1 MSFWKPGSKQRDE
14 VHQKN
19 MLNDEAMPAP
29 DNRSSMQK
37 NVPEKD
43 VKTSLSKGVMTMKFM
58 KRKADADLEA
68 ITAAEKRR
76 RALDSSWISDGSN
89 RTTLLHLCNSSTSN
103 KC

>member
-14 VHQKN
+14 VQQKN
-19 MLNDEAMPAP
+19 KLNDEAMPAP

-89 RTTLLHLCNSSTSN
+89 RATLLYL
-103 KC
+103 

>member
-14 VHQKN
+14 VQQKN
-19 MLNDEAMPAP
+19 MLNDEAMPAA

-76 RALDSSWISDGSN
+76 RALDSSWISAGSN
-89 RTTLLHLCNSSTSN
+89 RATLSYR
-103 KC
+103 

>member
-14 VHQKN
+14 MQQKN
-19 MLNDEAMPAP
+19 ALKNEAMPAP
-29 DNRSSMQK
+29 DSRSSMQK

-89 RTTLLHLCNSSTSN
+89 PVTFLYL
-103 KC
+103 